1 MIWWVSMESIE
12 VFERDLKDS
21 VYFSVGYLNQIPHK
35 KQIEVL
41 RCKSKNKVVVCGRR
55 AGKSQLI
62 AAELIRG
69 GITGIYKKQ
78 IVIAPTYKQSMIVM
92 TKVIELMYESGNE
105 GDIRKVTKSPEHM
118 VVFVNGS
125 RIEFGSAD
133 NPDSL
138 RGENYDRVFLD
149 EAAFIKEG
157 AMDAIRPLIYDTG
170 APIWFTTTPMGKGIV
185 WDFWIRGMNGDE
197 DYGCFNYCYL
207 DNPYITEE
215 GKKEIEK
222 DIREWGENSNF
233 VQAEIYGN
241 FVDEMDCYF
250 NRELIEKC
258 IDGQCYSQ
266 VVAPK
271 ARYVLGCDIASEGE
285 DESVFVV
292 LEIPAFKDEINLV
305 EIRNYE
311 VNKPREVVGMIV
323 ELDEKYGFERIY
335 MDKTGGG
342 EGPTDWVCELLGD
355 DRVEGIRFNI
365 QNKADMY
372 SNLKKIMNQGKLR
385 IPNHKKL
392 IYQMM
397 ELRYERTSNGGMK
410 IHHPD
415 EKTHDDYPDALAL
428 ASLWFK
434 DEEVGEYES
443 FIF

>member
-1 MIWWVSMESIE
+1 MVLDREE
-12 VFERDLKDS
+12 LNDP
-21 VYFSVGYLNQIPHK
+21 VYFSVGYLGQYPHK

-41 RCKSKNKVVVCGRR
+41 RDKSKNKVVVCGRR
-55 AGKSQLI
+55 AGKSQMVG
-62 AAELIRG
+62 AELIRG
-69 GITGIYKKQ
+69 AITKIYKRQ

-92 TKVIELMYESGNE
+92 TKVVDLMYGSGNE
-105 GDIRKVTKSPEHM
+105 GDIKRIIKSPNPKI
-118 VVFVNGS
+118 VFINGTE
-125 RIEFGSAD
+125 IDFGSAD

-185 WDFWIRGMNGDE
+185 WDFWTRGKNGDD

-207 DNPYITEE
+207 DNPYITDE

-222 DIREWGENSNF
+222 DIKEWGKSSNF

-241 FVDEMDCYF
+241 FVDDMDCYF
-250 NRELIEKC
+250 NRELVESC
-258 IDGQCYSQ
+258 IDDQCYSQ
-266 VVAPK
+266 RTAPK
-271 ARYVLGCDIASEGE
+271 ARYILGCDIASEGE

-292 LEIPAFKDEINLV
+292 LEISAYKEQINLV

-311 VNKPREVVGMIV
+311 INKPREVVGMIV
-323 ELDEKYGFERIY
+323 ELNEKYNFEKIY
-335 MDKTGGG
+335 MDKTGSG

-355 DRVEGIRFNI
+355 DKVEGIRFNL
-365 QNKADMY
+365 QNKMDMY
-372 SNLKKIMNQGKLR
+372 SNLKRIMNQGKLKF
-385 IPNHKKL
+385 PNHKKL
-392 IYQMM
+392 VYQMM
-397 ELRYERTSNGGMK
+397 ELRYERTSTGGMK

-434 DEEVGEYES
+434 EEEMSEYDGW
-443 FIF
+443 II